1 MCTGKVGRCFPH
13 SLLCGFPFLKDGLFA
28 LADANDICPLEPD
41 TVAFSLAVLP
51 PSSWLPTSLKTQ
63 GQGGKG
69 ASGEVFTVAKRK
81 TKCKGTVK
89 RMSASSL
96 HLVLAGAIVSF
107 PAKPFERFR

>member
-1 MCTGKVGRCFPH
+1 M
-13 SLLCGFPFLKDGLFA
+13 FA
-28 LADANDICPLEPD
+28 LADANDICPLEHE
-41 TVAFSLAVLP
+41 TVAFSLAALP
-51 PSSWLPTSLKTQ
+51 PVSWLPMSLKTQ

-81 TKCKGTVK
+81 TKCKGAVRRT
-89 RMSASSL
+89 SASSL

>member
-1 MCTGKVGRCFPH
+1 MYRQSREVLSALPTLRAPVF
-13 SLLCGFPFLKDGLFA
+13 KDGLFA
-28 LADANDICPLEPD
+28 LADVNYICPLELYA
-41 TVAFSLAVLP
+41 VAFSLAVPP

-96 HLVLAGAIVSF
+96 DLVLAGAIVSF

>member
-1 MCTGKVGRCFPH
+1 M
-13 SLLCGFPFLKDGLFA
+13 FA

-96 HLVLAGAIVSF
+96 DLVLAGAIVSL